1 MDAAQFGGDYGAQD
15 SEEQGHGETEQ
26 STDEGGEEDA
36 KGDGV
41 PAGRAKG
48 WHGCQWLRYRG
59 NSTRMAKIREM
70 GPRYAIT
77 FDDPAGLTTG
87 ARISLT
93 EVESL
98 CNLASHTDC

>member
-1 MDAAQFGGDYGAQD
+1 
-15 SEEQGHGETEQ
+15 
-26 STDEGGEEDA
+26 
-36 KGDGV
+36 
-41 PAGRAKG
+41 
-48 WHGCQWLRYRG
+48 
-59 NSTRMAKIREM
+59 MAKIREM

-98 CNLASHTDC
+98 CNLASHTDCKLVRSLQLGIS